1 MNCPNCDIENRSGAR
16 FCRSCGTPLAHR
28 CPECGAPVDEE
39 QQFCDSCGTSLA
51 APAEPARVQAPVAER
66 RLVSVL
72 FADLVS
78 FTALSES
85 RDAEEVRELLS
96 RYFDTC
102 RRLVERYGGTVEKFI
117 GDAVMAVWGTP
128 VANEDDAERAVRA
141 ALDLVAAVS
150 SLADEL
156 DAPELR
162 LRAGVLT
169 GAAAVTVGAQGE
181 GMVAGDLVNAAS
193 RIQTAAEPGTVF
205 VGDSTRRA
213 TEAAVAYEDSGFHQL
228 KGRVEPVRLH
238 RALRVIAARR
248 GEGRSMGLEP
258 PFVGRAADFRL
269 VKDLFHASA
278 EEGRARLVSI
288 LGIAGVGKSRL
299 AWEFE
304 KYIDGLVE
312 DVRWHRGR
320 SLSYGE
326 GVAYSALAEMVRT
339 RMRIADEDST
349 ETSLAKLRET
359 LAGIVESP
367 EERSWLEPR
376 LAHLLGLADRSAP
389 DKEDL
394 FSAWRLFFER
404 MAARDPVVLVF
415 EDLQWADAGM
425 LDFIEYLLDW
435 SRGFPIFVLTLARP
449 ELGER
454 RPTWGIGRR
463 DFTSLLLDPLE
474 PGGVGELLRGL
485 APGLPDELGTKVVDR
500 AEGVPLYAVETVRML
515 LDRGLLKRTED
526 GYRPTGPIET
536 LAIPETLQ
544 SLAAARL
551 DALDPVERRVLSDAA
566 VLGKTFT
573 RDALA
578 GLSGLSEDELE
589 PHVQSLLRKEI
600 LNLQVDP
607 LSAERNELG
616 FVQDLLRRVAYE
628 TLSVRERKARH
639 LAVATQL
646 GGERNA
652 DDDLVAIVAAHYL
665 AAYEAGIND
674 DDAPALKQ
682 KARAALRRAGEHAA
696 SLAAGGEAA
705 RHFAQAADLSEQ
717 PLEQAELL
725 ELAGL
730 AALQNGEVPLAEQTL
745 QHAVDL
751 LETHGEHRAA
761 ARVSA
766 RRADALRAGD
776 RVDEAFELMQS
787 AYEALASGEPDP
799 GLALVAAQ
807 LSRIAYFAGERE
819 RAREVVEVALDMA
832 ETLRLP
838 EVLAEALNSKAML
851 SWARPHESGALLRE
865 ARRIAL
871 ANDLGPSALRA
882 HFNLS
887 GLAIEHSRYDEART
901 ILLEALE
908 LARVRGDRTW
918 EGLILGQLAEVL
930 YHQGEWDEAEAR
942 CTEALGDPHAGSLSQ
957 ILVFVPLVRILC
969 GRGHIAEARAI
980 LEQDPAIK
988 MSTDRQTQAAFLLT
1002 HAMVL
1007 TAEGKPREAL
1017 VAAEQALELW
1027 RQLLQFHY
1035 AGEALIEAA
1044 VAAFE
1049 LDDLEQVDA
1058 LLTEGEQQ
1066 SSIRHRP
1073 LSDAQLAR
1081 MRGRLAVRRGEPAAE
1096 SFERALGLF
1105 RELSM
1110 RFWVGVT
1117 CVELAEQLLA
1127 TNRTS
1132 EAEPLL
1138 DEALLTFEQLDV
1150 APWVARVQQ
1159 ARAPEENA
1167 NRIFT
1172 PPAQGVS

>member
-1 MNCPNCDIENRSGAR
+1 MNCPDCNTENRPAAR
-16 FCRSCGTPLAHR
+16 FCRSCGTALARR
-28 CPECGAPVDEE
+28 CPDCGAPVDED

-51 APAEPARVQAPVAER
+51 APPEPAPVQAPVAER

-85 RDAEEVRELLS
+85 RDAEDVRELLS
-96 RYFDTC
+96 RYFETC

-169 GAAAVTVGAQGE
+169 GAAAVTVGARGE

-193 RIQTAAEPGTVF
+193 RIQTAAEPGTVL

-258 PFVGRAADFRL
+258 PFVGRAPDFRL

-288 LGIAGVGKSRL
+288 IGIAGVGKSRL

-304 KYIDGLVE
+304 KYVDGLVE

-320 SLSYGE
+320 SLAYGE
-326 GVAYSALAEMVRT
+326 GVAYSALAEMVRMRT
-339 RMRIADEDST
+339 RIADDDST
-349 ETSLAKLRET
+349 ETALAKLRET
-359 LAGIVESP
+359 LAGIIESP
-367 EERSWLEPR
+367 EERAWLEPR

-415 EDLQWADAGM
+415 EDLQWADAGQ

-474 PGGVGELLRGL
+474 AAGVGDLLRGL
-485 APGLPDELGTKVVDR
+485 APGLPNELSAQIVDR

-551 DALDPVERRVLSDAA
+551 DALDPAERRVLSDAA
-566 VLGKTFT
+566 VLGKTFA
-573 RDALA
+573 REALA
-578 GLSGLSEDELE
+578 AFSGLSEEELE
-589 PHVQSLLRKEI
+589 PHLQSLMRKEI

-607 LSAERNELG
+607 LSAERNELS

-639 LAVATQL
+639 LAAAAQL
-646 GGERNA
+646 GAERDG
-652 DDDLVAIVAAHYL
+652 DDDLAAIVAAHYL
-665 AAYEAGIND
+665 AAYQAGVND
-674 DDAPALKQ
+674 EDAEELKEQARTALT
-682 KARAALRRAGEHAA
+682 RAGKRAA

-705 RHFAQAADLSEQ
+705 RYFAQAADLSEQ
-717 PLEQAELL
+717 PLERAELL
-725 ELAGL
+725 ELAGR
-730 AALQNGEVPLAEQTL
+730 AALQNGEVPLADQTL
-745 QHAVDL
+745 RQAVEL
-751 LETHGEHRAA
+751 LEAHGERRAA
-761 ARVSA
+761 ASVSA
-766 RRADALRAGD
+766 RRAEALRTVD
-776 RVDEAFELMQS
+776 RIDEAYALMQA
-787 AYEALASGEPDP
+787 AYDELSGGEPDE
-799 GLALVAAQ
+799 GLALVTAQ
-807 LSRIAYFAGERE
+807 LARIAYFAGEQERGRE
-819 RAREVVEVALDMA
+819 ASEAAIDMA
-832 ETLRLP
+832 ETLQLP
-838 EVLAEALNSKAML
+838 EVLAEALNAKAML
-851 SWARPHESGALLRE
+851 NWNRPHEAGALLRE
-865 ARRIAL
+865 AVRVA
-871 ANDLGPSALRA
+871 AEHDLVPATLRA
-882 HFNLS
+882 QFNLS
-887 GLAIEHSRYDEART
+887 AVSIEHSRFAEAEQILVEARD
-901 ILLEALE
+901 

-918 EGLILGQLAEVL
+918 EALILGQLGEVL
-930 YHQGEWDEAEAR
+930 LHLGRWDESLASCREAQESPQSR
-942 CTEALGDPHAGSLSQ
+942 LLT
-957 ILVFVPLVRILC
+957 ILPLVRILC
-969 GRGHIAEARAI
+969 GRGQVEEAQDVVRQSEE
-980 LEQDPAIK
+980 LES
-988 MSTDRQTQAAFLLT
+988 STDRQTQGSFLL
-1002 HAMVL
+1002 ARAAVL
-1007 TAEGKPREAL
+1007 NAVGRPRECLA
-1017 VAAEQALELW
+1017 AAEASLELW
-1027 RQLLQFHY
+1027 RILVQFHY
-1035 AGEALIEAA
+1035 AADALVEATEAALELGDLGRAETLVDGLEQQPPIQQRPLGEAQTARLRGK
-1044 VAAFE
+1044 V
-1049 LDDLEQVDA
+1049 
-1058 LLTEGEQQ
+1058 
-1066 SSIRHRP
+1066 
-1073 LSDAQLAR
+1073 LS
-1081 MRGRLAVRRGEPAAE
+1081 RRGEDASP
-1096 SFERALGLF
+1096 SFDRAGHGF
-1105 RELSM
+1105 EELSM
-1110 RFWVGVT
+1110 PFWAAVT
-1117 CVELAEQLLA
+1117 SLEHAEHL
-1127 TNRTS
+1127 TVCGKGD

-1138 DEALLTFEQLDV
+1138 LEAERTFEQLRA
-1150 APWVARVQQ
+1150 APWLARVEA
-1159 ARAPEENA
+1159 ARVGEKNA